1 MAKNHCITVLKI
13 IRFFASELQSI
24 AQHPK
29 FQKKINF
36 GALSK
41 YFTNGYIPAPFSIYE
56 NIKKLIPGTYL
67 KVSYKN
73 LLDKNFHSIH
83 PVSYWNYNDRF
94 DQLNMN
100 NRNLS
105 EEDILHNLDSL
116 LSDSIKMQSISDVP
130 IGVFYQ
136 EALIHL

>member
-1 MAKNHCITVLKI
+1 MKTL
-13 IRFFASELQSI
+13 
-24 AQHPK
+24 
-29 FQKKINF
+29 
-36 GALSK
+36 
-41 YFTNGYIPAPFSIYE
+41 
-56 NIKKLIPGTYL
+56 KLIPGTYL

-116 LSDSIKMQSISDVP
+116 PSDSIKMQSIFDVP
-130 IGVFYQ
+130 IGVFLSGGIDSSLVTSIMQKSIYQ
-136 EALIHL
+136 S